1 MGLFDGQEIK
11 KPATPVEPKVAE
23 NAGTAM
29 APTPTEEAPSAK
41 KTRKAEKKAARK
53 NAFDVICGYAKDNAD
68 KLPAEVVNACKT
80 LRPSFF
86 GLGGGGGFQK
96 AEFRAWQTKLM
107 QILGVKTLDEVKVG
121 STFDEMKVF
130 MTLKAGRKEMRQICK
145 DLIKNP
151 GDKAQVYVS
160 FDADKGIYKVE
171 GVGEQPKNWT
181 GYVPG
186 ADEKAE

>member
-1 MGLFDGQEIK
+1 MGLFDGQETK
-11 KPATPVEPKVAE
+11 KPQTAEKAESKPQTAETAEP
-23 NAGTAM
+23 T
-29 APTPTEEAPSAK
+29 SAK
-41 KTRKAEKKAARK
+41 KTRKQEKKAARK
-53 NAFDVICGYAKDNAD
+53 NAFDVICGYAKNNAD
-68 KLPAEVVNACKT
+68 KIPAEVLEACKT

-107 QILGVKTLDEVKVG
+107 QILGIKTLDEVKVG
-121 STFDEMKVF
+121 TSFDEMKVF
-130 MTLKAGRKEMRQICK
+130 MTLKAGRKEMRQITK

-151 GDKAQVYVS
+151 GDKNQIWVS
-160 FDADKGIYKVE
+160 FDANKGIYTVE

-186 ADEKAE
+186 ADEKSE